1 VVEALLGSEKNKKS
15 DFPGETSTIF
25 RLISWFFLL
34 RTYFEGVI
42 HSMKLRWADYREIQK
57 ELNALLPLSPESL
70 ETGWLRKLVRYT
82 VNSGLWLQTH
92 FA

>member
-1 VVEALLGSEKNKKS
+1 
-15 DFPGETSTIF
+15 
-25 RLISWFFLL
+25 
-34 RTYFEGVI
+34 
-42 HSMKLRWADYREIQK
+42 MKLRWADYREIQK